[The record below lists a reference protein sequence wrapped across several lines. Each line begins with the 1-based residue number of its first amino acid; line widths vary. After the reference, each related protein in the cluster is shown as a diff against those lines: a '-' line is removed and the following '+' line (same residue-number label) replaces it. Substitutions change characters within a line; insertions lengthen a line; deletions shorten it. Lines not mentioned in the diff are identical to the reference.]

1 MVSDRQPSEPA
12 MTTPNRDHE
21 HLARLRDYYAD
32 AKRIPSQ
39 RRIAEL
45 LGFSKAA
52 AHKLLDR
59 LELQR
64 FLDRTPDD
72 DAWVPGS
79 RFFERSLSDTSV
91 AAGMPADARDVSGEP
106 FFVDGYLIRRP
117 SQTIL
122 VPVRGESMVDAG
134 IHDGDIVTVDRSLAA
149 KPGDFVIAIVD
160 NEFSL
165 KELASERGAFVLRPH
180 NKAFPVI
187 RPRGSLEIYGVV
199 VGLIRRYSR

>member
-1 MVSDRQPSEPA
+1 MP
-12 MTTPNRDHE
+12 TPNRDHE
-21 HLARLRDYYAD
+21 HLARLRDYFAA

-59 LELQR
+59 LEAQG
-64 FLDRTPDD
+64 FVDRTPDD
-72 DAWVPGS
+72 DAWVPGA
-79 RFFERSLSDTSV
+79 RFFERVLADAHV
-91 AAGMPADARDVSGEP
+91 PAGMPTDARDVSGEP
-106 FFVDGYLIRRP
+106 FFVDDFLIRKP
-117 SQTIL
+117 SQTTL
-122 VPVRGESMVDAG
+122 VPVRGESMIDAG
-134 IHDGDIVTVDRSLAA
+134 IHDGDIVSVDRSIAA

-160 NEFSL
+160 NEFTL
-165 KELASERGAFVLRPH
+165 KELARERGGFVLKPH

-199 VGLIRRYSR
+199 VGLVRRYGR

>member
-1 MVSDRQPSEPA
+1 MP
-12 MTTPNRDHE
+12 TPNRDHE
-21 HLARLRDYYAD
+21 HLARLRDYYAG

-59 LELQR
+59 LEAHG

-79 RFFERSLSDTSV
+79 RFFERVLSDV
-91 AAGMPADARDVSGEP
+91 PVPAGAPIGANDAAGEP
-106 FFVDGYLIRRP
+106 FFIDDYLVRRP
-117 SQTIL
+117 SQTTL

-134 IHDGDIVTVDRSLAA
+134 IHDGDIVTVDRGLAA
-149 KPGDFVIAIVD
+149 KAGDFVIAIVD
-160 NEFSL
+160 NEFTL

-187 RPRGSLEIYGVV
+187 RPRASLEIYGVV
-199 VGLIRRYSR
+199 VGLVRRYAR